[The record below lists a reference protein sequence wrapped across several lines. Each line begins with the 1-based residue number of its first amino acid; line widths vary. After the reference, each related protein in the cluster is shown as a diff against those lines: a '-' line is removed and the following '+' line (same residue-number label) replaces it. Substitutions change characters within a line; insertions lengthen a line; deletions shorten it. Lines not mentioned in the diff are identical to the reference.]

1 MTDWVRTQVS
11 ELLSEQVDPYAN
23 RMWPDKDICLGDNN
37 DQQIRE
43 IL

>member
-1 MTDWVRTQVS
+1 MTDRVRTQVS
-11 ELLSEQVDPYAN
+11 ELLIERVNLYVN